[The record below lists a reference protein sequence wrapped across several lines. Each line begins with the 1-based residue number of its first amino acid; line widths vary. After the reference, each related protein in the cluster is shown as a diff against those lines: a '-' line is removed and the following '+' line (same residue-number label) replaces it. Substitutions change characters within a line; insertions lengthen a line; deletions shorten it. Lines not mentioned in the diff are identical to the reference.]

1 MTLAPRLPAERKL
14 SMIVVI
20 VLVLG
25 SFWFAAPKGAAVPE
39 LPTAESITSDPTP
52 GTALEF
58 DDVKEPDKAEIS
70 TDPLTVVD
78 NGQAAATETQV
89 TPPDLNL
96 AQLPAETNTT
106 GGIFPENRVLS
117 FYGFPNDEGMGIL
130 GQYQPEE
137 LLGRLREQAAEY
149 EEADP
154 SRPVLVAMEVIA
166 SVAQSEP
173 QIDGSYLLD
182 ADADLLDQYTRFADE
197 NDILLIFD
205 VQVGYRTVQQEVE
218 GLRPWLEKP
227 FVHIAIDPEFAMH
240 DGQIPGDHIGQID
253 GSDVTW
259 AQNYLA
265 QLSAELGIPP
275 KILIVHQFLESM
287 IENKDTIELVTGVQ
301 LVIDSDGFG
310 PPAEKRNTYGAT
322 NGADPIEYNGVKLFY
337 DQDNPLMT
345 AAEVLELSPVPD
357 LVIYQ

>member
-1 MTLAPRLPAERKL
+1 VE
-14 SMIVVI
+14 
-20 VLVLG
+20 
-25 SFWFAAPKGAAVPE
+25 
-39 LPTAESITSDPTP
+39 
-52 GTALEF
+52 
-58 DDVKEPDKAEIS
+58 
-70 TDPLTVVD
+70 
-78 NGQAAATETQV
+78 
-89 TPPDLNL
+89 
-96 AQLPAETNTT
+96 
-106 GGIFPENRVLS
+106 
-117 FYGFPNDEGMGIL
+117 
-130 GQYQPEE
+130 
-137 LLGRLREQAAEY
+137 
-149 EEADP
+149 
-154 SRPVLVAMEVIA
+154 
-166 SVAQSEP
+166 
-173 QIDGSYLLD
+173 
-182 ADADLLDQYTRFADE
+182 
-197 NDILLIFD
+197 
-205 VQVGYRTVQQEVE
+205 QEVE

-227 FVHIAIDPEFAMH
+227 FVHLAIDPEFAMH